1 MRLSNNQKFL
11 IHFFLITSLTLLLK
25 PNANAQ
31 AVRSDNVFA
40 YNDSRHNRSLSN
52 DPEADLIYIRADLN
66 KHDEELTD
74 TQMLPTINFPRMM
87 ENLCLKP
94 LAYQAVKNNGKVYHA
109 HNITLIRV
117 YSVDLNHS
125 ARLTFKLFKLVIV
138 PLWQSK

>member
-11 IHFFLITSLTLLLK
+11 IHIFLITSLTLLLK
-25 PNANAQ
+25 SNANAQ
-31 AVRSDNVFA
+31 VVRSDNVFA
-40 YNDSRHNRSLSN
+40 YNDSRHKRSLSD

-66 KHDEELTD
+66 KHDEEPTD

-87 ENLCLKP
+87 ENLSKP
-94 LAYQAVKNNGKVYHA
+94 LAYHMIKNNSKLYQV
-109 HNITLIRV
+109 HNVTLIRT
-117 YSVDLNHS
+117 YSIDLNHS